1 MPNRIFCQACGAPL
15 SGVGAACKACG
26 AGAAAPAYSA
36 ATPVYGAAAG
46 TPAYD
51 WTRNAYTAPSRPR
64 STFKATVLG
73 AVPGLGHLY
82 AGHRVKAVAI
92 FCGFVAAVVVGT
104 DLDMTMVGAVA
115 GVPIDAG
122 GLGLWLFSMWD
133 AYWTVHQDNRVV
145 QAAASSTPS
154 LR

>member
-15 SGVGAACKACG
+15 SGVGAACTACG
-26 AGAAAPAYSA
+26 AGAA
-36 ATPVYGAAAG
+36 

-51 WTRNAYTAPSRPR
+51 WTRGNAFVAPTQER

-73 AVPGLGHLY
+73 MVPGLGHLY
-82 AGHRVKAVAI
+82 AGHRVKGVAI
-92 FCGFVAAVVVGT
+92 FCGFVAAVVVGS

-133 AYWTVHQDNRVV
+133 AYWTVRQDNRVV
-145 QAAASSTPS
+145 QAATSSMPS

>member
-15 SGVGAACKACG
+15 SGVGAACTACG
-26 AGAAAPAYSA
+26 AGA
-36 ATPVYGAAAG
+36 TI
-46 TPAYD
+46 PAYD
-51 WTRNAYTAPSRPR
+51 WTRPTAFAVPARGR

-73 AVPGLGHLY
+73 MVPGLGHLY

-92 FCGFVAAVVVGT
+92 FCGFVAAIVVGT
-104 DLDMTMVGAVA
+104 DLDMTMVGAAA

-133 AYWTVHQDNRVV
+133 AYWTVRQDNRVV
-145 QAAASSTPS
+145 QAATSSTPS

>member
-15 SGVGAACKACG
+15 SGVGAACTACG
-26 AGAAAPAYSA
+26 AGV
-36 ATPVYGAAAG
+36 T

-51 WTRNAYTAPSRPR
+51 WTRGSAYAAPARGR
-64 STFKATVLG
+64 STIRAAALG
-73 AVPGLGHLY
+73 MVPGLGHLY

-92 FCGFVAAVVVGT
+92 FCGFVAALVVGT
-104 DLDMTMVGAVA
+104 DLDVTMVGAVA

-133 AYWTVHQDNRVV
+133 AYWTVRQDNRVF
-145 QAAASSTPS
+145 QAATSSTPS

>member
-1 MPNRIFCQACGAPL
+1 MPNRILRAR
-15 SGVGAACKACG
+15 SGLR
-26 AGAAAPAYSA
+26 AAA
-36 ATPVYGAAAG
+36 
-46 TPAYD
+46 
-51 WTRNAYTAPSRPR
+51 
-64 STFKATVLG
+64 LG
-73 AVPGLGHLY
+73 MVPGLGHLY

-92 FCGFVAAVVVGT
+92 FCGFVAALFVGT
-104 DLDMTMVGAVA
+104 DLDLTMVGAVA